1 MVNNDPPKTFLN
13 KKIRLSYVHGSNAYS
28 DNTLEVSENY
38 TQGGW
43 KQIMFSCLV
52 GGYIGFKTF
61 LLISGSQF
69 SHQKFSK
76 QNIFN
81 IMSIFDQKIQ
91 NLTSSWQGVLY
102 YHRESIN
109 T

>member
-52 GGYIGFKTF
+52 GGT
-61 LLISGSQF
+61 
-69 SHQKFSK
+69 
-76 QNIFN
+76 
-81 IMSIFDQKIQ
+81 
-91 NLTSSWQGVLY
+91 
-102 YHRESIN
+102 
-109 T
+109 